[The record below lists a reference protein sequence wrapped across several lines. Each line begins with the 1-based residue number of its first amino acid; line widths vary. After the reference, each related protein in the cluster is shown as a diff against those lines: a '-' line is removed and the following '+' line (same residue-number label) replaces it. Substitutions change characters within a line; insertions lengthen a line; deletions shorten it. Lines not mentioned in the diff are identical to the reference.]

1 MSLSS
6 SFTLNIVAVS
16 LFVFLIMFAIA
27 SSPFACFS
35 FHLSRRCADVWSQNP
50 CPCAALIMEFF
61 PIHLPAA
68 PKNALTAD
76 YPINIYASMRLW
88 HKAL

>member
-1 MSLSS
+1 
-6 SFTLNIVAVS
+6 
-16 LFVFLIMFAIA
+16 
-27 SSPFACFS
+27 
-35 FHLSRRCADVWSQNP
+35 
-50 CPCAALIMEFF
+50 MEFF

-76 YPINIYASMRLW
+76 YPINIYASLRLW